1 MYGIPEDW
9 DMIYI
14 RVITPVKWLPLRR
27 QHITMKGSFK
37 NIIQSET
44 PVLIDFYAD
53 WCAPC
58 KMLTPI
64 LKDVKQEIGDRLKVL
79 KIDVDSNSSIASKY
93 QIRGVPTMM
102 LFKEGKVLWRQSG
115 VMPKDAIL
123 DAIEPYLQS

>member
-1 MYGIPEDW
+1 
-9 DMIYI
+9 
-14 RVITPVKWLPLRR
+14 
-27 QHITMKGSFK
+27 MKGSFNK
-37 NIIQSET
+37 IIQSET

-64 LKDVKQEIGDRLKVL
+64 LKDVKKELGDRLKVL
-79 KIDVDSNSSIASKY
+79 KIDVDANNAISSKF

-123 DAIEPYLQS
+123 NAIEGYL